1 MGFTL
6 RVLSHR
12 FQYQFCS
19 FCLMQIL
26 ALKLVREEI
35 DVEETIERRL
45 LTVVDRQHR
54 VSISLHI

>member
-1 MGFTL
+1 
-6 RVLSHR
+6 
-12 FQYQFCS
+12 
-19 FCLMQIL
+19 MQIL